1 MNLLGLIGGIVGI
14 IVGWTRATKRGGNT
28 ADKLQYAAGHGIA
41 LLLVGHFIALFM
53 AKFGI

>member
-1 MNLLGLIGGIVGI
+1 MILGLIGGIVGI
-14 IVGWTRATKRGGNT
+14 ILGWTRAVKRGGNT

-41 LLLVGHFIALFM
+41 LLLVGYFTALFM